1 MAGSSDDAELVYGYT
16 HPMNR
21 ARSFWRGA
29 DDGTTAVEAGVV
41 ISVLVLL
48 MVGSMEF
55 GRALW
60 TYNTMTL
67 AVQEGG
73 RYAMVYN
80 ATSFPSGPPAASCP
94 SAATVTLANC
104 AVARASEY
112 LSAYGTPSVGVSAS
126 VDGSTAPNMTI
137 SATYTFNFIL
147 SGLLPYGPINL
158 TSQVTVPLI

>member
-1 MAGSSDDAELVYGYT
+1 MRKRL
-16 HPMNR
+16 
-21 ARSFWRGA
+21 FWRGA
-29 DDGTTAVEAGVV
+29 DDGSAAVEAGIV
-41 ISVLVLL
+41 ILLLVLL
-48 MVGSMEF
+48 MVGSMEY
-55 GRALW
+55 GRAFW

-80 ATSFPSGPPAASCP
+80 ATSFPSGPPSASCP
-94 SAATVTLANC
+94 SAATVTLSNC
-104 AVARASEY
+104 AVARANEY

-126 VDGSTAPNMTI
+126 VDASTPPNLTI

-147 SGLLPYGPINL
+147 SALLPYGPISL